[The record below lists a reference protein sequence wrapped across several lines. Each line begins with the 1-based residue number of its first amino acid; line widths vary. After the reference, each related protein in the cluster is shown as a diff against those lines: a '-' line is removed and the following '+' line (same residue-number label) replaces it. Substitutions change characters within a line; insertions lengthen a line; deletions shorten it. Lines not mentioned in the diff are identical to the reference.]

1 MSDYSQQLM
10 ISLHCLSILSV
21 QNLSGAGGE
30 IYRNAHL
37 SYLFNNQKVS
47 LLERFVKERSDLPHS
62 K

>member
-21 QNLSGAGGE
+21 QNLGGAGRE
-30 IYRNAHL
+30 INRNAHL
-37 SYLFNNQKVS
+37 SDLFDNQKVS
-47 LLERFVKERSDLPHS
+47 LLERFVKERGDLPHS